1 MTGTAPSLMTG
12 DRKRREYPDR
22 PVVGVAGVVLFED
35 AVLLIRRGR
44 EPMRG
49 VWSHPG
55 GALELGETTA
65 DGVAREV
72 WEETGVRVR
81 PITLIATL
89 DQIVRDPAG
98 AVQFHYF
105 LVDWLCVPTALEP
118 PSPLPGDDALDAEW
132 VPLAH
137 LTGRDLPDVTLD
149 VIKRACATLQATA

>member
-1 MTGTAPSLMTG
+1 MTDTAPSLVPG
-12 DRKRREYPDR
+12 DRGRREYPDR
-22 PVVGVAGVVLFED
+22 PIVGVAGVVLSHN

-49 VWSHPG
+49 AWSLPG
-55 GALELGETTA
+55 GALELGESTA

-89 DQIVRDPAG
+89 DRIVRDPSG
-98 AVQFHYF
+98 AVQFHYL
-105 LVDWLCVPTALEP
+105 LVDWLCVPIAPEP
-118 PSPLPGDDALDAEW
+118 PSLLPGDDALDAEW

-137 LTGRDLPDVTLD
+137 LPGRDLPDVTLE
-149 VIKRACATLQATA
+149 VIERARVTLQATA